1 MRLDAPVRT
10 LKGVGPRA
18 EEEFAAKEIFTIGDL
33 LRFYP
38 SSYDYFEQPMKAE
51 DALPGNHCTLSL
63 TIIGTGGVFR
73 KGSRSIS
80 HFEGWDGGS
89 KVRLTFFNMPYLKQT
104 LQKGTSFVFRGVL
117 RQTGTGNKYLEQ
129 PWFMEKSKY
138 SQVIGTLQPVYP
150 VIKGTGTA
158 RMRGFLA
165 AALEAV
171 SGNADFLPADQI
183 KKYDLIGRIEALRG
197 IHFPT
202 DRDNLQKARKR
213 LIFDEFF
220 SFIIGVRRQKQEE
233 GKQADSRPMKTDGS
247 WCSRFLKYLPFSLT
261 AEQAMAWDEI
271 RADLAGKTL
280 MNRLLQ
286 GDVGSGKTI
295 LAFLALVL
303 CAENGRQGALMAP
316 TEVLARQHMEGLTE
330 YLKKSGLPVRP
341 VLLTGAVKG
350 RERREALK
358 SIADGSADIVI
369 GTHALFQEAVDYH
382 DLGLVVTDEQHRF
395 GVRQRTGLTEKGKDV
410 PVLVMS
416 ATPIPRTLAIILYGE
431 LQVSC
436 LRKLPP
442 GRMPIKSLA
451 IHETQR
457 GRAYAFIL
465 KEIEKGRQCYVICPA
480 VEEGESQEIENVTDY
495 SEKLRAVLPP
505 YIRIDSLTG
514 RMKPDGK
521 TAVMNRFSSGETD
534 ILVSTTVIEVG
545 INVPNATVILIE
557 NAERFGL
564 SQLHQL
570 RGRVGRGRD
579 QSYCIFLYSGKEKPD
594 RLEILEKNSNGF
606 DIAEKDLKARG
617 PGDLF
622 GVRQSG
628 LPQFALADLY
638 EDSDILR
645 QASECADEVLRL
657 NPGFYCP
664 EERRVDYSTI

>member
-1 MRLDAPVRT
+1 MRTDAPVGK
-10 LKGVGPRA
+10 LKGVGPK
-18 EEEFAAKEIFTIGDL
+18 AADQLAAREIFTIGDL

-38 SSYDYFEQPMKAE
+38 SAYDYFEQPAAAAE
-51 DALPGNHCTLSL
+51 ALPGLHCTLCL
-63 TIIGTGGVFR
+63 TIIGAGGTFR
-73 KGSRSIS
+73 KGARSIS
-80 HFEGWDGGS
+80 HFEGSDGTG
-89 KVRLTFFNMPYLKQT
+89 KVRLTFFNMPYLRQT
-104 LQKGTSFVFRGVL
+104 LQAGTSFVFRGIL
-117 RQTGTGNKYLEQ
+117 RETGAGNKYMEQ

-138 SQVIGTLQPVYP
+138 GQVTGTLQPVYP
-150 VIKGTGTA
+150 VIKGLGAA

-171 SGNADFLPADQI
+171 GEMEDFLPADQVQ
-183 KKYDLIGRIEALRG
+183 KYNLISRYEAVRL
-197 IHFPT
+197 IHFPC
-202 DRDNLQKARKR
+202 DRESLLQARRR

-220 SFIIGVRRQKQEE
+220 SFIIGVRKQKQDQGER
-233 GKQADSRPMKTDGS
+233 ANPRPMKSDGS
-247 WCSRFLKYLPFSLT
+247 WCVTFLDSLPFSLT
-261 AEQAMAWDEI
+261 SEQSLAWEEI
-271 RADLAGKTL
+271 RADLAGTTL

-295 LAFLALVL
+295 LAFLALIL

-316 TEVLARQHMEGLTE
+316 TEVLARQHMEGLTD
-330 YLKKSGLPVRP
+330 YLDKSGLPVRP

-350 RERREALK
+350 RPRRDALK

-395 GVRQRTGLTEKGKDV
+395 GVRQRAGLTEKGQDV

-431 LQVSC
+431 LQVSS

-442 GRMPIKSLA
+442 GRMPIRSLA
-451 IHETQR
+451 LHETQR
-457 GRAYAFIL
+457 GRAYRFIL
-465 KEIEKGRQCYVICPA
+465 SEIKKGRQCYVICPA
-480 VEEGESQEIENVTDY
+480 VEEGESQHLENVSDY
-495 SEKLRAVLPP
+495 TEKLRAVLPD

-514 RMKPDGK
+514 RMKPDEK
-521 TAVMNRFSSGETD
+521 TAVMNRFSSGATD

-557 NAERFGL
+557 NSERFGL

-594 RLEILEKNSNGF
+594 RLEILEKNTNGF

-638 EDSDILR
+638 EDSDLLR
-645 QASECADEVLRL
+645 QASECADQVLRE
-657 NPGFYCP
+657 NPDFSCP
-664 EERRVDYSTI
+664 QERRVDYSTI

>member
-80 HFEGWDGGS
+80 HFEGWDGSS

-183 KKYDLIGRIEALRG
+183 KKYDLIGRMEALRG

-202 DRDNLQKARKR
+202 DRDNLQEARKR

-330 YLKKSGLPVRP
+330 
-341 VLLTGAVKG
+341 
-350 RERREALK
+350 
-358 SIADGSADIVI
+358 
-369 GTHALFQEAVDYH
+369 
-382 DLGLVVTDEQHRF
+382 
-395 GVRQRTGLTEKGKDV
+395 
-410 PVLVMS
+410 
-416 ATPIPRTLAIILYGE
+416 
-431 LQVSC
+431 
-436 LRKLPP
+436 
-442 GRMPIKSLA
+442 
-451 IHETQR
+451 
-457 GRAYAFIL
+457 
-465 KEIEKGRQCYVICPA
+465 
-480 VEEGESQEIENVTDY
+480 
-495 SEKLRAVLPP
+495 
-505 YIRIDSLTG
+505 
-514 RMKPDGK
+514 
-521 TAVMNRFSSGETD
+521 
-534 ILVSTTVIEVG
+534 
-545 INVPNATVILIE
+545 
-557 NAERFGL
+557 
-564 SQLHQL
+564 
-570 RGRVGRGRD
+570 
-579 QSYCIFLYSGKEKPD
+579 
-594 RLEILEKNSNGF
+594 
-606 DIAEKDLKARG
+606 
-617 PGDLF
+617 
-622 GVRQSG
+622 
-628 LPQFALADLY
+628 
-638 EDSDILR
+638 
-645 QASECADEVLRL
+645 
-657 NPGFYCP
+657 
-664 EERRVDYSTI
+664 